1 MNSHRRIIKRN
12 PILLTAILVTGL
24 LVIGWADSWEQIRRE
39 SGRITSVGARFTQK
53 KQMPILARPLV
64 SEGRFYFQR
73 PDSVRWEYLTPVHSV
88 TLMHR
93 GDARRYI
100 KGDKGF
106 VEDPS
111 ARMPAM
117 RIIFQE
123 ITAWSRGEF
132 DKNQGFEASLKPG
145 KAPKIVLTPREKGLA
160 DMIRRIEIT
169 LSPDRAGAI
178 RTILI
183 VEGEK
188 SSTLLEFKD
197 VVINGKIDESMFLG
211 VK

>member
-1 MNSHRRIIKRN
+1 MKLYGRLQKFIILF
-12 PILLTAILVTGL
+12 PVILFLCFL
-24 LVIGWADSWEQIRRE
+24 LIGWADSWEQIKQE
-39 SGRITSVGARFTQK
+39 SGKINNVGACFTQK
-53 KQMPILARPLV
+53 KRMPILARPLV

-88 TLMHR
+88 TLMHK
-93 GDARRYI
+93 GSARRYI

-132 DKNQGFEASLKPG
+132 DKNQGFKAELKQG
-145 KAPKIVLTPREKGLA
+145 KTPKIILTPRDKGLA
-160 DMIRRIEIT
+160 DMIRKIEIT
-169 LSPDRAGAI
+169 LSTEKAGAI
-178 RTILI
+178 KTIFI

-188 SSTLLEFKD
+188 SSTTLEFRD
-197 VVINGKIDESMFLG
+197 VAINGKISEALFLG
-211 VK
+211 VQ

>member
-1 MNSHRRIIKRN
+1 MTLFNKSKN
-12 PILLTAILVTGL
+12 PVLLFPVILLLSYFL
-24 LVIGWADSWEQIRRE
+24 IGWADSWEQIKRE
-39 SGRITSVGARFTQK
+39 SEKITSVSARFTQK

-64 SEGRFYFQR
+64 SEGCFYFQQ
-73 PDSVRWEYLTPVHSV
+73 PDSVRWEYFSPVHSV
-88 TLMHR
+88 MLMHK
-93 GDARRYI
+93 GNARRYI

-132 DKNQGFEASLKPG
+132 DKNKSFKAELKPG
-145 KAPKIVLTPREKGLA
+145 KAAKIILTPKDKGLA

-169 LSPDRAGAI
+169 LSAEKAGAI
-178 RTILI
+178 KTILI

-188 SSTLLEFKD
+188 SSTTMEFKD
-197 VVINGKIDESMFLG
+197 VVINGKIGESLFLG
-211 VK
+211 VQ